1 MRGIPLPEE
10 IIIGELEGPQ
20 CGPKVHCTP
29 DRESAIRVEERG
41 FEARR
46 RNEKPA
52 VEEISPLPAASSTFS
67 GHSHRRKLQIG
78 NLSTAPGS
86 LASNDIRVGSHFWS
100 SAE

>member
-29 DRESAIRVEERG
+29 GRESG

-86 LASNDIRVGSHFWS
+86 LASNAIRVPSESGVMT
-100 SAE
+100 

>member
-52 VEEISPLPAASSTFS
+52 AEEFLRCSQL
-67 GHSHRRKLQIG
+67 
-78 NLSTAPGS
+78 N
-86 LASNDIRVGSHFWS
+86 V
-100 SAE
+100 

>member
-29 DRESAIRVEERG
+29 GRESG

-52 VEEISPLPAASSTFS
+52 AEEFLRCSQL
-67 GHSHRRKLQIG
+67 
-78 NLSTAPGS
+78 N
-86 LASNDIRVGSHFWS
+86 V
-100 SAE
+100 

>member
-1 MRGIPLPEE
+1 MRGTPLPEE

-29 DRESAIRVEERG
+29 DRESV
-41 FEARR
+41 FQARR

-52 VEEISPLPAASSTFS
+52 AEQISHLQPVQRLADTRTGESFKSEICRPPPA
-67 GHSHRRKLQIG
+67 R
-78 NLSTAPGS
+78 S